1 VARGFFRRAGVDARR
16 PERIACPTRRSHPGA
31 GKRMVK
37 HLDFN
42 LAVSTVGSALRATQ
56 LIDP

>member
-1 VARGFFRRAGVDARR
+1 
-16 PERIACPTRRSHPGA
+16 
-31 GKRMVK
+31 MVK